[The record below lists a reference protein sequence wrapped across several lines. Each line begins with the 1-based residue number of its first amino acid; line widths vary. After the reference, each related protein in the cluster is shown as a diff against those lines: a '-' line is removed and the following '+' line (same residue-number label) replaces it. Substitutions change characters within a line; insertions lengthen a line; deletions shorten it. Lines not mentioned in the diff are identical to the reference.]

1 MVQPTT
7 LVVNYTVFQKGLFP
21 DKYQY
26 GRPKE
31 VIVTSSQE
39 EISDQMWVIH
49 QPSITTVTI

>member
-39 EISDQMWVIH
+39 EISDQIWVIH